1 LHNIFLIC
9 FNFVVGVFSVNCS
22 YMKAFR
28 ILLFLTGLL
37 FETVTA
43 QTITELMS
51 KEKIAQN
58 KIETITQYTHRLQ
71 NGNVDSKGYKSVET
85 TYDKQGNSIEVVNYK
100 PNGTVSSRHLYKYND
115 KDQKIE
121 YQQFQDLPGKG
132 FALAFR
138 QAFTYDP
145 KGNKLTE
152 IGYDGRT
159 TYRIAYTY
167 TADGKQKDITKYTA
181 NNTIDEKWIFD
192 HSDSKV
198 KISIYKPAETINKFI
213 ERTIDAKGRIIDE
226 KNMTPAG
233 KELGRTT
240 FKYGTGDM
248 LLSKVEFY
256 GGELR
261 ASYTYIYDEKNQL
274 VEVYLTKPGANKI
287 LYSSYKYDGNGNL
300 LEEKWYEDGATD
312 YSRRNYKID
321 KMGIINE
328 VDAFYSDYNYRVVYR
343 YSYKFAK

>member
-1 LHNIFLIC
+1 MIFNILANFSRKGTKFAQYLLIC

-167 TADGKQKDITKYTA
+167 TAMVNKRISPNTQQTLLAGTRRLHRSSITRA
-181 NNTIDEKWIFD
+181 
-192 HSDSKV
+192 V
-198 KISIYKPAETINKFI
+198 P
-213 ERTIDAKGRIIDE
+213 
-226 KNMTPAG
+226 
-233 KELGRTT
+233 
-240 FKYGTGDM
+240 
-248 LLSKVEFY
+248 LLLF
-256 GGELR
+256 R
-261 ASYTYIYDEKNQL
+261 
-274 VEVYLTKPGANKI
+274 
-287 LYSSYKYDGNGNL
+287 
-300 LEEKWYEDGATD
+300 
-312 YSRRNYKID
+312 
-321 KMGIINE
+321 
-328 VDAFYSDYNYRVVYR
+328 
-343 YSYKFAK
+343 

>member
-1 LHNIFLIC
+1 
-9 FNFVVGVFSVNCS
+9 
-22 YMKAFR
+22 
-28 ILLFLTGLL
+28 
-37 FETVTA
+37 
-43 QTITELMS
+43 MS

-181 NNTIDEKWIFD
+181 NSPRWHQEIASIIHHPGRSPTIIPIA
-192 HSDSKV
+192 SKFFAV
-198 KISIYKPAETINKFI
+198 
-213 ERTIDAKGRIIDE
+213 
-226 KNMTPAG
+226 
-233 KELGRTT
+233 
-240 FKYGTGDM
+240 
-248 LLSKVEFY
+248 
-256 GGELR
+256 LR
-261 ASYTYIYDEKNQL
+261 QVNVIASPNAL
-274 VEVYLTKPGANKI
+274 
-287 LYSSYKYDGNGNL
+287 
-300 LEEKWYEDGATD
+300 
-312 YSRRNYKID
+312 
-321 KMGIINE
+321 
-328 VDAFYSDYNYRVVYR
+328 
-343 YSYKFAK
+343 